1 MTNHYYSLLTDLSQ
15 RLSKEDL
22 NNLVFA
28 CSNVLPP
35 SVAEKVTN
43 GFHLFRELKQRGHLG
58 PANYDYLRKQ
68 LELVGRNDL
77 ASMLPD
83 QFEILFGRSSVRD
96 KRCFGCFVSPTA
108 PEPNLVN
115 APESICCHPN
125 TESRIFLMHL
135 SQQLSFDDAAKLTF
149 LMYPTHS
156 QVTALEF
163 AELLEREGGLNS
175 IDLVSR
181 LSSCLEAVGRLDLA
195 KFLNSLKAPLLF
207 STPLSTSQQQLN
219 LKIRLLLHSKQ
230 QSYDFY
236 MKALNQVEGQNE
248 VRIKL
253 LSPIAGHFQKSFD
266 YLTIS
271 SLAQCLQVSAA
282 SNKISFNS
290 LIRASLMEALQ
301 VNQAYSTR
309 TSLLYCDKIDIEK
322 LSEVTEVVFGSYKS
336 FNSLMDILRWNRTI
350 RGELEEDVD
359 LRRSPFGTPAEF
371 VCQYILEVS
380 KEISQCSGLSQEMMT
395 TDRHLFAL
403 SSIYYCCCHHV
414 LVLQWLASLLCFS
427 VSFGSALLDLSK
439 YKETLWHVVQQ
450 KKDDI
455 MRSYSH
461 LANIIGPDI
470 LKQLIPAEDSLS
482 ADTDHS
488 TQNPFTH
495 FFNVLIIKLLAVAT
509 LGPDS
514 LNICD
519 TFYSVD
525 DKFYDQAWLVGSH
538 ELRVSAAA
546 MKKQVEAFREKALSV
561 DRLCSR
567 VIATL
572 TDNN

>member
-1 MTNHYYSLLTDLSQ
+1 MLEKVGGIIMTNHYYSLLTDLSQ

-28 CSNVLPP
+28 YSNVLPL
-35 SVAEKVTN
+35 SVVEKVTN

-96 KRCFGCFVSPTA
+96 KGYFGCFVSPTA
-108 PEPNLVN
+108 PETNLVN

-125 TESRIFLMHL
+125 TESRIFFMHL
-135 SQQLSFDDAAKLTF
+135 SQQLSFDDAAKLAF

-175 IDLVSR
+175 IDILSC
-181 LSSCLEAVGRLDLA
+181 LSSCLEAVWRLDLA

-219 LKIRLLLHSKQ
+219 LKMRLLLHSKQ

-271 SLAQCLQVSAA
+271 LLAQCLQDSAT

-290 LIRASLMEALQ
+290 LIRSCLMEALQ

-309 TSLLYCDKIDIEK
+309 TSLLYCDNIDIGK

-336 FNSLMDILRWNRTI
+336 FNSLMDILRWNPTI

-359 LRRSPFGTPAEF
+359 LHRSPFGTPA
-371 VCQYILEVS
+371 VCVS
-380 KEISQCSGLSQEMMT
+380 VHSRGLQ
-395 TDRHLFAL
+395 R
-403 SSIYYCCCHHV
+403 
-414 LVLQWLASLLCFS
+414 
-427 VSFGSALLDLSK
+427 
-439 YKETLWHVVQQ
+439 
-450 KKDDI
+450 
-455 MRSYSH
+455 
-461 LANIIGPDI
+461 N
-470 LKQLIPAEDSLS
+470 
-482 ADTDHS
+482 
-488 TQNPFTH
+488 
-495 FFNVLIIKLLAVAT
+495 
-509 LGPDS
+509 
-514 LNICD
+514 
-519 TFYSVD
+519 
-525 DKFYDQAWLVGSH
+525 
-538 ELRVSAAA
+538 
-546 MKKQVEAFREKALSV
+546 
-561 DRLCSR
+561 
-567 VIATL
+567 
-572 TDNN
+572 